1 MWRDKKKKLKM
12 TTMSRV
18 EHWNHWIAIDSDKGG
33 RGRTNWEERLR
44 AQFYTC
50 EVEIIIWHLMH
61 VLLSKTIVAGVYC
74 SSRLVTSLVFLLFC
88 NIICFFICMV
98 AIVWWFIIQICKED
112 LRSRRLFCRTDL
124 YLLCRWLESSA
135 N

>member
-1 MWRDKKKKLKM
+1 MYLFFFLNEWKFPNQLYMWRDKKKKLKM
-12 TTMSRV
+12 TMMSRV

-98 AIVWWFIIQICKED
+98 A
-112 LRSRRLFCRTDL
+112 LLFDGSL
-124 YLLCRWLESSA
+124 YKYVKKI
-135 N
+135 

>member
-1 MWRDKKKKLKM
+1 MYLFFFLNEWKFPNQLYMWRDKKKKLKM

-33 RGRTNWEERLR
+33 WGRTNWEERLR

-98 AIVWWFIIQICKED
+98 A
-112 LRSRRLFCRTDL
+112 LLFDGSL
-124 YLLCRWLESSA
+124 YKYVKKI
-135 N
+135 